1 MILKIKKSYHKKWKG
16 IYIGP
21 KMFNYIGLKFK
32 KFTINSKIGYLPFI
46 YLFIFKLPI
55 AKFGNIIIIIIII

>member
-1 MILKIKKSYHKKWKG
+1 MILKIKKSYHKKRKG

-46 YLFIFKLPI
+46 YLFIYF
-55 AKFGNIIIIIIII
+55 

>member
-46 YLFIFKLPI
+46 YLFIFKLSI
-55 AKFGNIIIIIIII
+55 AKLWNIIIIIIII

>member
-46 YLFIFKLPI
+46 YLFIFKLSI